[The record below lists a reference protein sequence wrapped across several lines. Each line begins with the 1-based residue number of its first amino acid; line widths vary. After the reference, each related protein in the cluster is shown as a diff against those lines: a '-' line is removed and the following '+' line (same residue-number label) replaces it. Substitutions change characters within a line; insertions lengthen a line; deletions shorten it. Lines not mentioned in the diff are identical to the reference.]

1 MFDNPYFYTAV
12 VIGVIAAIAALIVK
26 FIPDGYEDDRGFHYG
41 REDGDEM

>member
-12 VIGVIAAIAALIVK
+12 VCFVIAACVAIIVK
-26 FIPDGYEDDRGFHYG
+26 FIPDGYENESGFHYG

>member
-12 VIGVIAAIAALIVK
+12 VIGVIAAIAALIVWLV
-26 FIPDGYEDDRGFHYG
+26 PEGYENENGFHYG